1 MTEEKA
7 RIVTQTSRPGRRWH
21 WLAAAL
27 AVPAFGM
34 VAAFGTVQTHPEPLL
49 TRSVVEPL
57 ELPGGSA
64 ALPSPAPY
72 FHEDRFQRGDTV
84 SALLARLGVEPDD
97 VRALLRSP
105 ASARLVRLL
114 RAGTTVQASTRD
126 GKLQSLW
133 FLSGADALVTVERG
147 DAGFAASERRVT
159 LSSEVELRTGQVA
172 SSLFAATDAAG
183 VPDNVASQIADI
195 FAGDID
201 FQRDLRRGDRFTVVF
216 EMLYHEGRPIK
227 SGRLLAADFV
237 NQRRT
242 YRAVWFQ
249 PPDGPGGYYTPD
261 GKNLRKAFLRS
272 PLEYSRISSGFGMR
286 NHPILQQWRAHK
298 GVDYAAP
305 VGTRVRAT
313 GDGVVDFAG
322 RSNGYGNLVVL
333 RHNGGFSTYY
343 AHLNGFAHG
352 LHKGTRIGQG
362 EILGYVGQSGWATG
376 PHLHYEFHVR
386 NQYRNPLTL
395 VMPAA
400 NPVPH
405 HLLIA
410 FFQASQPLIAQL
422 DLLKNTDLALL
433 LE

>member
-1 MTEEKA
+1 MTEDKA
-7 RIVTQTSRPGRRWH
+7 RIVTQTLGPGRRWK

-27 AVPAFGM
+27 AVPVFGV
-34 VAAFGTVQTHPEPLL
+34 VAAFATVQPSSEPLL
-49 TRSVVEPL
+49 TRAVVETL
-57 ELPGGSA
+57 TLPALSA
-64 ALPSPAPY
+64 QASPSAY
-72 FHEDRFQRGDTV
+72 FNEERFQRGDTV
-84 SALLARLGVEPDD
+84 AAVLARLGADGEDA
-97 VRALLRSP
+97 RALLR
-105 ASARLVRLL
+105 ASGAARLVRLM
-114 RAGTTVQASTRD
+114 RPGTTVQATTRD

-133 FLSGADALVTVERG
+133 FLSGTDSLLSAERS
-147 DAGFAASERRVT
+147 DTGFTTTERKVT
-159 LSSEVELRTGQVA
+159 LSRETELRTGQIA

-183 VPDNVASQIADI
+183 VPDNVASQISDI

-216 EMLYHEGRPIK
+216 EMFYHEGRPIR
-227 SGRLLAADFV
+227 SGRLLAADFA
-237 NQRRT
+237 NQKRT

-249 PPDGPGGYYTPD
+249 PPNGSGGYYSPD

-305 VGTRVRAT
+305 IGTRVRAT

-322 RSNGYGNLVVL
+322 RRNGYGNVVVL

-343 AHLNGFAHG
+343 AHLNGFARG
-352 LHKGTRIGQG
+352 VQRGARVAQG
-362 EILGYVGQSGWATG
+362 DIIGYVGQSGWATG

-386 NQYRNPLTL
+386 NEYRNPLKL

-405 HLLIA
+405 HQLIA
-410 FFQASQPLIAQL
+410 FFQASAPLAAQL
-422 DLLKNTDLALL
+422 DLLKNTDLAM

>member
-1 MTEEKA
+1 MTEENA
-7 RIVTQTSRPGRRWH
+7 RIVTQTPQAPRWR

-27 AVPAFGM
+27 AVPVFGV
-34 VAAFGTVQTHPEPLL
+34 VAAFATVQPHPEPLL
-49 TRSVVEPL
+49 TRAVVEQL
-57 ELPGGSA
+57 TLPAAVSA
-64 ALPSPAPY
+64 QAAPAAY

-84 SALLARLGVEPDD
+84 GSLLARLGADTDD
-97 VRALLRSP
+97 ARSLL
-105 ASARLVRLL
+105 ASRGAGRLVRLL
-114 RAGTTVQASTRD
+114 RPGTAVQASTRD
-126 GKLQSLW
+126 GRLQSLW
-133 FLSGADALVTVERG
+133 FLSGTDLLLTVERN
-147 DAGFAASERRVT
+147 DDGFKASERKVS
-159 LSSEVELRTGQVA
+159 LSREVELRTGQIQ
-172 SSLFAATDAAG
+172 SSLFGATDAAG

-201 FQRDLRRGDRFTVVF
+201 FQRDLRRGDRFTVAF
-216 EMLYHEGRPIK
+216 EMLYHEGRPVRA
-227 SGRLLAADFV
+227 GRLLAADFT
-237 NQRRT
+237 NQKRT

-249 PPDGPGGYYTPD
+249 PPEGPGGYYSPD

-305 VGTRVRAT
+305 IGTRVRAT

-322 RSNGYGNLVVL
+322 RRNGYGNIVVL

-343 AHLNGFAHG
+343 AHLNGFARG
-352 LHKGTRIGQG
+352 VTRGARVAQG
-362 EILGYVGQSGWATG
+362 DIIGYVGQSGWATG
-376 PHLHYEFHVR
+376 PHLHYEFRVH
-386 NQYRNPLTL
+386 NEHRNPLTL

-410 FFQASQPLIAQL
+410 FFQAAQPLAAQL
-422 DLLKNTDLALL
+422 DLLKNTDLAM

>member
-7 RIVTQTSRPGRRWH
+7 QIVTQTHRPGLRWQ
-21 WLAAAL
+21 WLAAVL
-27 AVPAFGM
+27 AVPVFGV
-34 VAAFGTVQTHPEPLL
+34 VAAFATVQPYPGPLL
-49 TRSVVEPL
+49 TRAVVEPL
-57 ELPGGSA
+57 AIPGPA
-64 ALPSPAPY
+64 AAQAAPAAY
-72 FHEDRFQRGDTV
+72 FHEERFQRGDTV
-84 SALLARLGVEPDD
+84 PALLIRLGGDADD
-97 VRALLRSP
+97 APALLRSP
-105 ASARLVRLL
+105 GASRLVRLV
-114 RAGTTVQASTRD
+114 RPGTTVQATTSD

-133 FLSGADALVTVERG
+133 FLSGTESLLTVERR
-147 DAGFAASERRVT
+147 DAGFTASERKVT
-159 LSSEVELRTGQVA
+159 LSREVELKTGQIA

-201 FQRDLRRGDRFTVVF
+201 FQRDLRRGDRFTVAF
-216 EMLYHEGRPIK
+216 EMFYHEGRPIR
-227 SGRLLAADFV
+227 SGRLLAADFT
-237 NQRRT
+237 NQKRT

-249 PPDGPGGYYTPD
+249 PPEGPGGYYSPD

-272 PLEYSRISSGFGMR
+272 PLEYSRITSGFGMR

-305 VGTRVRAT
+305 IGTRVRAT

-322 RSNGYGNLVVL
+322 RRNGYGNVVVI
-333 RHNGGFSTYY
+333 RHNGGYSTYY
-343 AHLNGFAHG
+343 AHLSGFARGVHRG
-352 LHKGTRIGQG
+352 ARVAQG
-362 EILGYVGQSGWATG
+362 DIIAYVGQSGWATG

-386 NQYRNPLTL
+386 NEYRNPLTL
-395 VMPAA
+395 AMPAA

-410 FFQASQPLIAQL
+410 FFQAAQPLAVQL

-433 LE
+433 E